1 MTKLLSKALSVAFVA
16 ALLSGCAPKMC
27 VLPENVSIA
36 QNFCDTFEIT
46 KGERWLNENKEV
58 QFSVSNLS
66 SFPQT
71 FLYKVEWKDGQGFV
85 IDSRLNRWQKAEL
98 KAGRTHIIDAVAPIA
113 EVSSYVLFIEKEE
126 SATTDSTTPN
136 SN

>member
-1 MTKLLSKALSVAFVA
+1 MTKLLSKTLGVACVT

-36 QNFCDTFEIT
+36 QNFCDTFDIT
-46 KGERWLNENKEV
+46 KRERWLNENKEV
-58 QFSVSNLS
+58 QFQLRNVS

-71 FLYKVEWKDGQGFV
+71 FIYKVEWKDAQGFV

-98 KAGRTHIIDAVAPIA
+98 KAGRTQVIDAVAPVA
-113 EVSSYVLFIEKEE
+113 EVSSYVLLIEKEE

>member
-1 MTKLLSKALSVAFVA
+1 MTKLLSKTLGVAFVA
-16 ALLSGCAPKMC
+16 ALISGCTPKMC

-46 KGERWLNENKEV
+46 KNERWLSENKEV
-58 QFSVSNLS
+58 QFQLRNVS

-71 FLYKVEWKDGQGFV
+71 FIYKVEWKDAQGFV

-98 KAGRTHIIDAVAPIA
+98 KAGRTHVIDAVAPIA
-113 EVSSYVLFIEKEE
+113 EVSSYVLLIEKEE

>member
-1 MTKLLSKALSVAFVA
+1 MTKLLFKALSVAFVA

-36 QNFCDTFEIT
+36 QNVCDTFEIT
-46 KGERWLNENKEV
+46 KNERWLNENKEV
-58 QFSVSNLS
+58 QFSVRNLS

-71 FLYKVEWKDGQGFV
+71 FLYKVEWKDAQGFV

-113 EVSSYVLFIEKEE
+113 EVSSYMLFIEKEE

-136 SN
+136 SH

>member
-27 VLPENVSIA
+27 VLPENISIA

-46 KGERWLNENKEV
+46 KNERWLNENKEV
-58 QFSVSNLS
+58 QFSVRNLS

-71 FLYKVEWKDGQGFV
+71 FLYKVEWKDAQGFV

-98 KAGRTHIIDAVAPIA
+98 KEGRTHVIDAVAPIA
-113 EVSSYVLFIEKEE
+113 EVSSYMLFIEKEE
-126 SATTDSTTPN
+126 SATTDSTTSN
-136 SN
+136 SH